1 MKKFYLGTLGCLL
14 AMGASAQTFE
24 PVGTLSDL
32 DGSDEG
38 GLLSIP
44 SSFAVNGKSTP
55 FAINETERG
64 LEFNVY
70 NKSFAVERTI
80 KIDAPESYRR
90 VEIEAREAIVSSTD
104 TTADCCEYQYSE
116 YYGGN
121 YGYRDFY
128 ARNCCDNTVY
138 TDEYVYEWLGYMKE
152 HNSYDF
158 EDINILEKR
167 EVDGGSLFVVTD
179 DEYNLNGFYFKDNQ
193 LLWYN
198 QYKYYEEVYTD
209 DEYTEYYRNF
219 YNAKNAVFTEEYIKQ
234 YINWAGNNGYA
245 FGLELDRY
253 YSYNVDSTSV
263 TSTGETYFY
272 TNLWKEINGESF
284 PILYF
289 VWKDES
295 IVAHYIK
302 YAISYTGEWVKT
314 TEEDEYGF
322 DTEDLIMW
330 PVVIGQAGDL
340 DDAYIIATQTL
351 FNDDAKWEF
360 IRPVYKEKVDEYN
373 WQTEEKDRDGDGQ
386 IDYKS
391 VYYTDQVI
399 GYQIINEDGNVL
411 STIDVAENDYCDPFV
426 IQWDDDI
433 FFGVSISNRIDSE
446 GGFEYYDY
454 ENYWEIYSI
463 NKNSAAIKKVAAT
476 PAMRVSPTITNRNS
490 VVNVTLGGETAKNG
504 GELIIT
510 DSNGRTIGR
519 SRVEVGQTN
528 VPVTT
533 DRMSSGVYNITLT
546 EKGKKVE
553 NARVIV
559 K

>member
-24 PVGTLSDL
+24 PVGTLSDP
-32 DGSDEG
+32 GKNEV

-44 SSFAVNGKSTP
+44 SSFAMNGKSTP
-55 FAINETERG
+55 FTVNETERG
-64 LEFNVY
+64 FEFNVY
-70 NKSFAVERTI
+70 NKSFVIERTI
-80 KIDAPESYRR
+80 KIDVPESYGR
-90 VEIEAREAIVSSTD
+90 VEIEAREAITNSTEK
-104 TTADCCEYQYSE
+104 TADCEYIE
-116 YYGGN
+116 GDGRRIR
-121 YGYRDFY
+121 GYRDYY
-128 ARNCCDNTVY
+128 AKYCSENTVY
-138 TDEYVYEWLGYMKE
+138 KDEYVYEWLEYMKE
-152 HNSYDF
+152 HDSYNEF
-158 EDINILEKR
+158 EGWNILEKR
-167 EVDGGSLFVVTD
+167 EVDGGSLFVVID
-179 DEYNLNGFYFKDNQ
+179 DEYNLSGFYFKDNQ
-193 LLWYN
+193 LLWYT
-198 QYKYYEEVYTD
+198 QYKYYEGEVYTND
-209 DEYTEYYRNF
+209 QYAESYRNF

-234 YINWAGNNGYA
+234 YINWAGDDGYA
-245 FGLELDRY
+245 FGLGLDSY
-253 YSYNVDSTSV
+253 YFYQVDSTSV
-263 TSTGETYFY
+263 ASTGETYFY
-272 TNLWKEINGESF
+272 TNLWEEINGELF

-302 YAISYTGEWVKT
+302 YTISYTGEWVKT
-314 TEEDEYGF
+314 IEEDDDYEF
-322 DTEDLIMW
+322 DVYDIVMW
-330 PVVIGQAGDL
+330 PFSIGQAGEL
-340 DDAYIIATQTL
+340 DDAYILASQTL

-360 IRPVYKEKVDEYN
+360 IRPVYKEKVDEYS

-391 VYYTDQVI
+391 VYYTNQVI
-399 GYQIINEDGNVL
+399 GYQIINEDGSVL

-433 FFGVSISNRIDSE
+433 FFGVSISNRIEPGSE
-446 GGFEYYDY
+446 YDDMY
-454 ENYWEIYSI
+454 ENYWDIYSI

-476 PAMRVSPTITNRNS
+476 PAMRVSPTIVNRNS
-490 VVNVTLGGETAKNG
+490 IVNVTLGGETAKNG

-510 DSNGRTIGR
+510 DSNGRTLGR

-533 DRMSSGVYNITLT
+533 DRMGSGVYNITLT

-553 NARVIV
+553 NARVVV